1 MCWVKIEKSRVN
13 AKHLFVLF
21 FCLFVV
27 MIGLGITMPVLPFY
41 VERLALAEGMSS
53 QSVAMHVGLLTGVY
67 ALGQL
72 FFAPV
77 WGRLSDRTG
86 RRPLVLIG
94 IGAHERKQFKQ

>member
-1 MCWVKIEKSRVN
+1 MLSIYLSFF
-13 AKHLFVLF
+13 LFICGHDWPGDYDAGAAVLRRATRI
-21 FCLFVV
+21 VRRH
-27 MIGLGITMPVLPFY
+27 IQSI
-41 VERLALAEGMSS
+41 SS
-53 QSVAMHVGLLTGVY
+53 DACRTINRGY